1 MFNNNIY
8 NLLMQITEEHKS
20 LWRIKNEY
28 MKDASK
34 ASDCKAFWAKLAKDK
49 ETHIKE
55 LEKLIRKHM

>member
-1 MFNNNIY
+1 
-8 NLLMQITEEHKS
+8 MQITEEHKS

-34 ASDCKAFWAKLAKDK
+34 ASDCKVFWVKLAKDK